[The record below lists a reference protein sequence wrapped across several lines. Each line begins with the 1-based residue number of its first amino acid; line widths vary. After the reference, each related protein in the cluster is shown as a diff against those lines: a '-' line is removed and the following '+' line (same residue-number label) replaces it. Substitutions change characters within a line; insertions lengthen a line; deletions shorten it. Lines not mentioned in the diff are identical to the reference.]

1 MKMEKFKSSYSK
13 SMLLAT
19 WFILIVLLFA
29 AGVIISQLNKVSVGS
44 LNFVGFVAVLCLV
57 LGSMVYAFMSQITYL
72 CLTEDSLII
81 KKKFGQIT
89 IPRKDILEVKYKK
102 SINQDIRAWGI
113 SGLFGHI
120 GWFWNKA
127 TGRYFALV
135 KDGDSMLEIKT
146 TGKCYVVSCDDY
158 KEVLKLLGN
167 S

>member
-1 MKMEKFKSSYSK
+1 MEKFKSSYSK
-13 SMLLAT
+13 PMLLAT
-19 WFILIVLLFA
+19 LFLLIVLLFA
-29 AGVIISQLNKVSVGS
+29 MGVIMGQLNKVPAGS
-44 LNFVGFVAVLCLV
+44 LSFVGLIAVVCFG

-81 KKKFGQIT
+81 KKKFGQII
-89 IPRKDILEVKYKK
+89 IPRKDILEVEYKK

-158 KEVLKLLGN
+158 KKVLKLLEN